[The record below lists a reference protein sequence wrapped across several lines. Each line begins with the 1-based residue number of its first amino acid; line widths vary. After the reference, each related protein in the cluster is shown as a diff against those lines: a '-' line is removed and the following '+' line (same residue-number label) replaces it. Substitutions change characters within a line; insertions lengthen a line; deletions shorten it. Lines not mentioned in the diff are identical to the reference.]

1 MTHAATFLLL
11 GNCRAGAFLVEPSS
25 DKLSALPR
33 A

>member
-1 MTHAATFLLL
+1 MIHAAAFLL
-11 GNCRAGAFLVEPSS
+11 GNCRAGAFIVEPSS